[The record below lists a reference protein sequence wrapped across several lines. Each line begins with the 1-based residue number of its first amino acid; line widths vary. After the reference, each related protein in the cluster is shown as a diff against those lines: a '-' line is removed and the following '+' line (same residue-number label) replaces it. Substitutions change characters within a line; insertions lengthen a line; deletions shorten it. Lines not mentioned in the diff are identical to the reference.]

1 MELLYVLLVLLTV
14 TRLFGELAERL
25 GQPMILGELIAGIAL
40 GLTVHTWSET
50 FPVLDAL
57 PHNQV
62 FIAITDLSIFFL
74 MLLAGLELH
83 PRAMARGS
91 GATFLIA
98 IGGMLLPLATGI
110 GIAWWFIPDS
120 PYHLAQALFLGT
132 ALAVTAVP
140 VSVRVLQDLKQLN
153 GRIGRTIIS
162 AAVVDD
168 MLSLAL
174 LALLTGVI
182 ENGSMPSAMGV
193 VIVLVDVVLF
203 FVIATLIGR
212 YLFPLLGRLL
222 KSAIAADFQFSA
234 LLIAALSYSLLAEAL
249 GMHFILGAFFAGLFF
264 LRRTVA
270 PEIFDNVKSKL
281 TTCTNGLF
289 APLFFASIGMNLNL
303 EAALSVPLFVLTLV
317 VIAFFGKLIGA
328 GVPAMM
334 LGFNRREAT
343 AVGVGMSARGAVEL
357 IIADIALRAG
367 LFVHPDPVPA
377 IVANLFSAVVI
388 MAVVT
393 TVLTP
398 ILLRPI
404 LSVCTRDGCP
414 IERPDKK

>member
-40 GLTVHTWSET
+40 GLLVHNFSAT
-50 FPVLDAL
+50 FPVLDSL
-57 PHNQV
+57 PHNEV

-74 MLLAGLELH
+74 MLLAGLQLH

-91 GATFLIA
+91 ATTLVIA
-98 IGGMLLPLATGI
+98 AGGMVLPLASGF
-110 GIAWWFIPDS
+110 GIAWWFIPPSDH
-120 PYHLAQALFLGT
+120 HLAQSIFLGT

-153 GRIGRTIIS
+153 SRVGRTIIS
-162 AAVVDD
+162 AAVFDD

-174 LALLTGVI
+174 LAVLTAVI
-182 ENGSMPSAMGV
+182 ESGTIPGIEGIAIIFGKV
-193 VIVLVDVVLF
+193 ALF
-203 FVIATLIGR
+203 FLIATLIGR
-212 YLFPLLGRLL
+212 FAFPLLGKLL
-222 KSAIAADFQFSA
+222 KSAIAEDFAFSA
-234 LLIAALSYSLLAEAL
+234 LLVAALSYSLLAEAM

-264 LRRTVA
+264 LRRTAA
-270 PEIFDNVKSKL
+270 PEIFENVKSKL

-289 APLFFASIGMNLNL
+289 APLFFASIGMNLDL
-303 EAALSVPLFVLTLV
+303 QAAANIPLFVTALIL
-317 VIAFFGKLIGA
+317 IAFLGKLLGA
-328 GVPAMM
+328 GLPAYL
-334 LGFNRREAT
+334 LGYNRRESM

-367 LFVHPDPVPA
+367 LFSRPEPIPLIID
-377 IVANLFSAVVI
+377 NLFSAVVI

-398 ILLRPI
+398 LLLRPI
-404 LSVCTRDGCP
+404 LSVCTSKGCP
-414 IERPDKK
+414 SD

>member
-40 GLTVHTWSET
+40 GLLVHTFSDT
-50 FPVLDAL
+50 FPVLDNL
-57 PHNQV
+57 PHNEV

-91 GATFLIA
+91 GTTFVIA
-98 IGGMLLPLATGI
+98 VGGMLLPLATGF
-110 GIAWWFIPDS
+110 GIAWWFIPPSDH
-120 PYHLAQALFLGT
+120 HLAQSLFLGT

-153 GRIGRTIIS
+153 SRVGRTIIS
-162 AAVVDD
+162 AAVFDD

-174 LALLTGVI
+174 LAVLTAVI
-182 ENGSMPSAMGV
+182 ESGTIPGIEGIAIIFGEV
-193 VIVLVDVVLF
+193 ALF
-203 FVIATLIGR
+203 FIIATLIGR
-212 YLFPLLGRLL
+212 FVFPLLGKLL
-222 KSAIAADFQFSA
+222 KSAIAEDFAFSA
-234 LLIAALSYSLLAEAL
+234 LLVAALSYSLLAEAM

-264 LRRTVA
+264 LRRTAA
-270 PEIFDNVKSKL
+270 PEIFENVKSKL

-289 APLFFASIGMNLNL
+289 APLFFASIGMNLDL
-303 EAALSVPLFVLTLV
+303 QAAANIPLFVIALIL
-317 VIAFFGKLIGA
+317 IAFLGKLLGA
-328 GVPAMM
+328 GLPAYL
-334 LGFNRREAT
+334 LGYNRRESM

-367 LFVHPDPVPA
+367 LFSRPEPVPL
-377 IVANLFSAVVI
+377 IIDNLFSAVVI

-398 ILLRPI
+398 LLLRPI
-404 LSVCTRDGCP
+404 LSVCTSKGCP
-414 IERPDKK
+414 AD

>member
-40 GLTVHTWSET
+40 GLTVHTWSGT
-50 FPVLDAL
+50 FPVLDSL
-57 PHNQV
+57 PSNHV

-83 PRAMARGS
+83 PRAMVRGS

-98 IGGMLLPLATGI
+98 VGGMILPLATGF
-110 GIAWWFIPDS
+110 GLAFWFIPPSDQ
-120 PYHLAQALFLGT
+120 HLAQSLFLGT

-140 VSVRVLQDLKQLN
+140 VSVRVLQDLRQLN

-162 AAVVDD
+162 AAVFDD

-174 LALLTGVI
+174 LAMLTAVIESGNMPDMEGIGVI
-182 ENGSMPSAMGV
+182 LGKVA
-193 VIVLVDVVLF
+193 IFLL
-203 FVIATLIGR
+203 IATLIGKF
-212 YLFPLLGRLL
+212 LFPLLGKLL
-222 KSAIAADFQFSA
+222 KSTIAADFEFSA
-234 LLIAALSYSLLAEAL
+234 LLVAALSFSLLAEAL
-249 GMHFILGAFFAGLFF
+249 GMHFILGSFFAGLFF
-264 LRRTVA
+264 LRRTAA
-270 PEIFDNVKSKL
+270 PEIFENVKSKL

-289 APLFFASIGMNLNL
+289 APLFFASIGMNLD
-303 EAALSVPLFVLTLV
+303 LSAMLHIPLFVIMLIA
-317 VIAFFGKLIGA
+317 IAFFGKLIGA
-328 GVPAMM
+328 GLPAYL
-334 LGFNRREAT
+334 LGYNRREAM

-367 LFVHPDPVPA
+367 LFSHPQPVPEL
-377 IVANLFSAVVI
+377 VENLFSAVVI

-398 ILLRPI
+398 LFLRPI
-404 LSVCTRDGCP
+404 LSVCTNKGCP
-414 IERPDKK
+414 VD

>member
-1 MELLYVLLVLLTV
+1 MELLYILLVLLTV

-40 GLTVHTWSET
+40 GLVAHTFAET
-50 FPVLDAL
+50 FPVLDNL
-57 PHNQV
+57 PHNEV
-62 FIAITDLSIFFL
+62 FVAITDLSIFFL

-83 PRAMARGS
+83 PRQMVRGS
-91 GATFLIA
+91 GSAFLIA
-98 IGGMLLPLATGI
+98 IGGMLLPLASGI
-110 GIAWWFIPDS
+110 GLAWWFIPDS
-120 PYHLAQALFLGT
+120 PFHLAQALFLGT

-140 VSVRVLQDLKQLN
+140 VSVRVLQDLKQLQ
-153 GRIGRTIIS
+153 GRIGRTIIA

-182 ENGSMPSAMGV
+182 ENGTMPTAMGITMV
-193 VIVLVDVVLF
+193 FVDVLTF
-203 FVIATLIGR
+203 FLLASLIGR
-212 YLFPLLGRLL
+212 YLFPFLGKLL
-222 KSAIAADFQFSA
+222 KSAVAADFQFSA
-234 LLIAALSYSLLAEAL
+234 LLIAALAYSLLAEAL

-303 EAALSVPLFVLTLV
+303 EAALHVPLFVLTLV
-317 VIAFFGKLIGA
+317 AIAFFGKLIGA
-328 GVPAMM
+328 GVPARM
-334 LGFNRREAT
+334 LRFNRREAT

-367 LFVHPDPVPA
+367 LFTHPEPLPA

-393 TVLTP
+393 TLLTP
-398 ILLRPI
+398 LLLRPI
-404 LSVCTRDGCP
+404 LSVCTREGCP
-414 IERPDKK
+414 VD

>member
-1 MELLYVLLVLLTV
+1 MELLYILLVLLTV

-25 GQPMILGELIAGIAL
+25 GQPLILGELVAGIAL
-40 GLTVHTWSET
+40 GLIAHTYNET
-50 FPVLDAL
+50 FPVLDNL
-57 PHNQV
+57 PNNEV

-83 PRAMARGS
+83 PRQMVRGS
-91 GATFLIA
+91 GSSFIIA
-98 IGGMLLPLATGI
+98 MGGMLLPLATGF
-110 GIAWWFIPDS
+110 GLAWWFIPDS
-120 PYHLAQALFLGT
+120 DLHLAQALFLGT

-140 VSVRVLQDLKQLN
+140 VSVRVLQDLKQLQ

-168 MLSLAL
+168 ILSLAL

-182 ENGSMPSAMGV
+182 ESGTMPGAEGAAV
-193 VIVLVDVVLF
+193 VFIDVLIF
-203 FVIATLIGR
+203 FVLATLIGR
-212 YLFPLLGRLL
+212 YLFPFLGKLL
-222 KSAIAADFQFSA
+222 KSAVAADFQFSA

-249 GMHFILGAFFAGLFF
+249 GMHFILGSFFAGLFF

-303 EAALSVPLFVLTLV
+303 EAALNMPLFVLTLIA
-317 VIAFFGKLIGA
+317 IAFFGKLIGA
-328 GVPAMM
+328 GLPAKM

-367 LFVHPDPVPA
+367 LFNHPEPVPT

-398 ILLRPI
+398 LLLRP
-404 LSVCTRDGCP
+404 LLAVCTKDGCP
-414 IERPDKK
+414 VDH

>member
-1 MELLYVLLVLLTV
+1 MELLYILLVLLTV

-25 GQPMILGELIAGIAL
+25 GQPLVLGELVAGIAL
-40 GLTVHTWSET
+40 GLVAHNFSST
-50 FPVLDAL
+50 FPVLDNL
-57 PHNQV
+57 PHNEV

-83 PRAMARGS
+83 PRQMVRGS
-91 GATFLIA
+91 GTSLLIA
-98 IGGMLLPLATGI
+98 VGGMLLPMASGFSL
-110 GIAWWFIPDS
+110 AWWFIPDS
-120 PYHLAQALFLGT
+120 PLHLAQSLFLGT

-140 VSVRVLQDLKQLN
+140 VSVRVLQDLKQLH

-162 AAVVDD
+162 AAVIDD

-182 ENGSMPSAMGV
+182 ESGAMPDASGIA
-193 VIVLVDVVLF
+193 IVFVDVLIF
-203 FVIATLIGR
+203 FVVATLIGR
-212 YLFPLLGRLL
+212 YLFPFLGKLL
-222 KSAIAADFQFSA
+222 KSAIAAEFEFSA

-249 GMHFILGAFFAGLFF
+249 GMHFILGSFFAGLFF

-270 PEIFDNVKSKL
+270 PDIFDNVKSKL
-281 TTCTNGLF
+281 ATCTNGLF

-303 EAALSVPLFVLTLV
+303 EAALHVPLFVIILIA
-317 VIAFFGKLIGA
+317 IAFFGKLLGA
-328 GVPAMM
+328 GLPAKM

-367 LFVHPDPVPA
+367 LFAHPEPVPA
-377 IVANLFSAVVI
+377 MVANLFSAIVI

-393 TVLTP
+393 TILTP
-398 ILLRPI
+398 LLLRPI
-404 LSVCTRDGCP
+404 LSVCTREGCP
-414 IERPDKK
+414 VEK

>member
-1 MELLYVLLVLLTV
+1 MELLYILLVLLTV

-25 GQPMILGELIAGIAL
+25 GQPLILGELVAGITL
-40 GLTVHTWSET
+40 GLLSHTFYDT
-50 FPVLDAL
+50 FPVLHNL
-57 PHNQV
+57 PHNEV

-83 PRAMARGS
+83 PRQMVRGS
-91 GATFLIA
+91 GGSLLIA
-98 IGGMLLPLATGI
+98 LGGMLLPLVTGL
-110 GIAWWFIPDS
+110 GLAWWFIPDS
-120 PYHLAQALFLGT
+120 ALHLPQALFLGT

-140 VSVRVLQDLKQLN
+140 VSVRVLQDLKQLQ

-174 LALLTGVI
+174 LAVLTGVI
-182 ENGSMPSAMGV
+182 ENGAMPDAGGVAMV
-193 VIVLVDVVLF
+193 FADVLIF
-203 FVIATLIGR
+203 FVLATLIGR
-212 YLFPLLGRLL
+212 YLFPFFGRLL
-222 KSAIAADFQFSA
+222 KSAVAAEFEFSA

-264 LRRTVA
+264 LRRTAA
-270 PEIFDNVKSKL
+270 PDIYDNVKSKL

-303 EAALSVPLFVLTLV
+303 EAALNVPLFVLALV

-328 GVPAMM
+328 GLPAKM
-334 LGFNRREAT
+334 LGFNRREAM

-367 LFVHPDPVPA
+367 LFTHPEPVPA

-404 LSVCTRDGCP
+404 LSVCTKEGCP
-414 IERPDKK
+414 IDR